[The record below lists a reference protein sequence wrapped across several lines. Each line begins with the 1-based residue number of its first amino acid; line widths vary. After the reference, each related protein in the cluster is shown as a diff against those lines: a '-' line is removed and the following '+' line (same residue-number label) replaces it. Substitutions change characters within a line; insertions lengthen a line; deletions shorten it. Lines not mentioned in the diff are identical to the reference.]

1 MITIN
6 IMMVMIIITSNA
18 TGHHRGP
25 QADVCRYVA
34 PPGECYYTTLLC
46 CH

>member
-1 MITIN
+1 M
-6 IMMVMIIITSNA
+6 
-18 TGHHRGP
+18 TGRHRDP
-25 QADVCRYVA
+25 KRKRTFICRYVA